1 MLCRTGFELNSRW
14 VPLTASGALQ
24 IYWVAINTFLTK
36 LNIIIFVVVLKETL
50 DGQRF
55 DGKKITVVWT
65 IVGLWNRNNSILPS
79 SITSSTLFVVVNTGH
94 NAKKMTSS
102 FTNSRDNTARSL
114 MVKTGSNCAI
124 QSKLSYNNKKNLR
137 PSDTRIY
144 FSKHSVYFNP
154 PLCCPRQNVCD
165 VLHLSWIGTAG

>member
-1 MLCRTGFELNSRW
+1 MSNWFWTKFSLGAPDCIRSSTNILSGNQHIFDETEYYNFCSSFKRNSRR
-14 VPLTASGALQ
+14 
-24 IYWVAINTFLTK
+24 TK
-36 LNIIIFVVVLKETL
+36 IWRKE
-50 DGQRF
+50 
-55 DGKKITVVWT
+55 ITVVWT

-79 SITSSTLFVVVNTGH
+79 SITTSTLFIVVNTGH

-154 PLCCPRQNVCD
+154 PVCCPRQNVCD